1 MVTLVSAMFVDNI
14 CKENNKHQSITIST
28 VQEMLWDITCVAKNL
43 LVMAWCIVKMCTNG
57 VKVVCF
63 FKSLIEINYNLNSSL
78 FLF

>member
-14 CKENNKHQSITIST
+14 CNENNTHQSITVST

-57 VKVVCF
+57 MKVVC

>member
-43 LVMAWCIVKMCTNG
+43 LVMA
-57 VKVVCF
+57 
-63 FKSLIEINYNLNSSL
+63 
-78 FLF
+78 